1 MGDIIKAYQFNSSKS
16 AGLMKPIIYCSP
28 TKESIELAVSV
39 NYPLAKEFQKQGT
52 AMMRTMRLENNL
64 LTVLETLDD
73 NPVIKEFDVLFNP
86 AYQTDVLKALINVC
100 RKKQFSVIWPGRYAD
115 GKLYYAEEGYKDYKV
130 YNIEDYDITVVV

>member
-1 MGDIIKAYQFNSSKS
+1 MGDIIKAYQFNSSES
-16 AGLMKPIIYCSP
+16 GSLMKPIIYCSH
-28 TKESIELAVSV
+28 TEELMSSAVSI
-39 NYPLAKEFQKQGT
+39 NFPLAKEFQKQSST
-52 AMMRTMRLENNL
+52 MMRTMRLEKNL
-64 LTVLETLDD
+64 QMVLETLDD